1 MYEKS
6 QKQLKYIYSIAH
18 ILEIE
23 KCFYRKVNAKSVTFK
38 ENCEIVFH
46 KKHFYVIMEVL
57 TGKDDG
63 T

>member
-23 KCFYRKVNAKSVTFK
+23 KCFYRKVNAKSVIFEK
-38 ENCEIVFH
+38 
-46 KKHFYVIMEVL
+46 IMKLYFIKSISVL
-57 TGKDDG
+57 
-63 T
+63 